1 MPQSFAIYLYFNTE
15 YSLAIFF
22 ADFYLVFIVF
32 ECVSFV
38 YAVCAAAM

>member
-1 MPQSFAIYLYFNTE
+1 MPRSFAIYLYFNTA
-15 YSLAIFF
+15 YSLVIFF
-22 ADFYLVFIVF
+22 AAFYLVFILF